1 MKKPNVTFKRQIQL
15 ITAFVFLLSATLV
28 SCGQKEETVT
38 EYTIPYYETLY
49 FADGMGYEFA
59 SASSDKLIIVLDGTD
74 WHGANIGVPG
84 GKICPSCIFNWFLPL
99 YGEYN
104 IFVPEKFDWSR
115 DTEPELDIRNRE
127 KYTIDNLVANYAS
140 VISEYFSQNDYE
152 KIVIAGHSEGG
163 LIAPELYLLLE
174 DFNISAIIVNGAGGL
189 IAPLD
194 IASARRGVQLED
206 ETIKS
211 YTISYNNFL
220 ATYSGERYAES
231 PGEIQFRQKGGE
243 YFPVQY
249 FNSLYKRRPFDFY
262 KNIDIPVLF
271 IHGLL
276 DMNSSPISTKY
287 VEQNLPDKPFTYI
300 YYPDSV
306 HYPDSDRELVRIRAD
321 IANWLREK
329 GL

>member
-49 FADGMGYEFA
+49 FADGMGYEFS

-104 IFVPEKFDWSR
+104 LFVPEKFDWSS

-163 LIAPELYLLLE
+163 FIAPELYLLLE

-189 IAPLD
+189 SSFVD
-194 IASARRGVQLED
+194 IAAVRRGVPLDD
-206 ETIKS
+206 ESAYLDT
-211 YTISYNNFL
+211 YNRYL
-220 ATYSGERYAES
+220 AAYSGEQYADS
-231 PGEIQFRQKGGE
+231 PDEQKFRQNGQ
-243 YFPVQY
+243 QY
-249 FNSLYKRRPFDFY
+249 LPTGYWYSHQVRRPFEFY

-276 DMNSSPISTKY
+276 DVFVSPISTKY
-287 VEQNLPDKPFTYI
+287 VEENLPDKPFDYI
-300 YYPDSV
+300 YYPNTQ
-306 HYPDSDRELVRIRAD
+306 HYPTTVRELLRMRAD